1 MGLEPQQVRAILGDP
16 SVATPS
22 KLVYYFGYKTKTS
35 PKALAQLRKNYPE
48 MSDAEFDKN
57 FQYADGEAYI
67 EARFASG
74 KLNYLAIS
82 RSETY

>member
-1 MGLEPQQVRAILGDP
+1 
-16 SVATPS
+16 
-22 KLVYYFGYKTKTS
+22 
-35 PKALAQLRKNYPE
+35 
-48 MSDAEFDKN
+48 MSDTDFGKN
-57 FQYADGEAYI
+57 FEYADGEAYV